1 MFTGD
6 SGNKQ
11 RKDEKMKITIIGCQ
25 GAYPDQNQATSG
37 YLIETENVRVLLD
50 CGCGVISQIQNY
62 ILLEELDAVVITHYH
77 PDHCS
82 DLGCLQYASMI
93 LMQFGKRKKPLA
105 VWGPGENERLS
116 YGEYCTGNSYLEEDV
131 FQIGDLVFASQ
142 KNVHDIL
149 SYAIRVE
156 DRKGSSLVYSG
167 DTGYNEDLSK
177 FAEGTELF
185 LCECSLYNW
194 QKGKTPGHM
203 CAEETGMAAKNAKA
217 KKLCLTHLPPYGNRQ
232 QLLEEVG
239 HKYQGEL
246 VLASSGMIFRQ

>member
-11 RKDEKMKITIIGCQ
+11 RKDEKMKITIIGCH

-82 DLGCLQYASMI
+82 DLGCLQYAAMI

-105 VWGPGENERLS
+105 VWGPGEKERLS
-116 YGEYCTGNSYLEEDV
+116 Y
-131 FQIGDLVFASQ
+131 
-142 KNVHDIL
+142 
-149 SYAIRVE
+149 
-156 DRKGSSLVYSG
+156 
-167 DTGYNEDLSK
+167 
-177 FAEGTELF
+177 
-185 LCECSLYNW
+185 EC
-194 QKGKTPGHM
+194 
-203 CAEETGMAAKNAKA
+203 A
-217 KKLCLTHLPPYGNRQ
+217 
-232 QLLEEVG
+232 
-239 HKYQGEL
+239 
-246 VLASSGMIFRQ
+246 